1 MNTPI
6 YRWDMKEAE
15 GLNECY
21 SDFARFMFG
30 TMIEIENALPKDI
43 GRRNVNFIR
52 DIVWFFN
59 SFVIFLREHYLYVF
73 FVFL

>member
-1 MNTPI
+1 
-6 YRWDMKEAE
+6 MKEAE

-59 SFVIFLREHYLYVF
+59 SFVIFLREHYLCVF

>member
-1 MNTPI
+1 
-6 YRWDMKEAE
+6 MKEAE

-59 SFVIFLREHYLYVF
+59 SFVIFCVSIIICVSFLF
-73 FVFL
+73 FINI

>member
-52 DIVWFFN
+52 DIVWFLIVLLF
-59 SFVIFLREHYLYVF
+59 FLREHYLCAF